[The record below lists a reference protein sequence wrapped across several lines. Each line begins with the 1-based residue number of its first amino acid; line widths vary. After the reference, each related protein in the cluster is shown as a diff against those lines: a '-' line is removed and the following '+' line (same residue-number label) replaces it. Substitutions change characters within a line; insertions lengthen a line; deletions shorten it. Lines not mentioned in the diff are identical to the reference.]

1 LRAGSL
7 LNAILLTAVSTE
19 MPGDAVAHL
28 TTDVY
33 AQDGSLLLPRG
44 TRLIGSYKNRVALG
58 DHRLAIAWDRLLVE
72 GRSYDLPGL
81 PSTTPDGAA
90 GVRGSVDNHTG
101 LVFGRAALL
110 SLIGAGAQLGQ
121 PRQSRLGAD
130 LSSREVVAGSVAQQ
144 LSAAATEF
152 LNKAVNVAPT
162 LSIPAGARV
171 TVLLPYDLDLPN
183 S

>member
-1 LRAGSL
+1 MLARGGARPRARTLRAGSL

-144 LSAAATEF
+144 LS
-152 LNKAVNVAPT
+152 
-162 LSIPAGARV
+162 
-171 TVLLPYDLDLPN
+171 
-183 S
+183 

>member
-1 LRAGSL
+1 
-7 LNAILLTAVSTE
+7 
-19 MPGDAVAHL
+19 M
-28 TTDVY
+28 
-33 AQDGSLLLPRG
+33 
-44 TRLIGSYKNRVALG
+44 
-58 DHRLAIAWDRLLVE
+58 
-72 GRSYDLPGL
+72 
-81 PSTTPDGAA
+81 
-90 GVRGSVDNHTG
+90 RGSVDNHTG

-130 LSSREVVAGSVAQQ
+130 VSSREVVAGSVAQQ
-144 LSAAATEF
+144 LSSAATEF